1 MTLWLTLVGMGA
13 VTFLVRVTPFVA
25 LERIDLPPRVR
36 QALVFVPIAV
46 LSAIVAQEVLA
57 PGGNYV
63 LEPGNHRILA
73 ALIAGA
79 VAWRTKNVLATVG
92 AGMGALWL
100 LTWLA

>member
-1 MTLWLTLVGMGA
+1 MTLWLTLFGMGA
-13 VTFLVRVTPFVA
+13 VTFLVRVTPFFA

-57 PGGNYV
+57 PGGDYAIKLGNYR
-63 LEPGNHRILA
+63 LLA

-79 VAWRTKNVLATVG
+79 VAWRTKNVLATV
-92 AGMGALWL
+92 ASGMAALWVV
-100 LTWLA
+100 TWLT